1 LGQPRAENP
10 FLPNNIQS
18 QSPEPTGLS
27 LPLAESDIDRY
38 LNSRADLDLPDGTY
52 RVDHCTGTGQDP
64 LAKDFQLW
72 REEDFETP
80 DLPDELLFL
89 DMEIDYDIVEVH
101 REFYSQY
108 SFFQSNDIEIRIGD
122 CNLVLSRDDLDVL
135 TSKYRKLEKQY
146 YFLRT
151 H

>member
-1 LGQPRAENP
+1 
-10 FLPNNIQS
+10 
-18 QSPEPTGLS
+18 
-27 LPLAESDIDRY
+27 
-38 LNSRADLDLPDGTY
+38 
-52 RVDHCTGTGQDP
+52 
-64 LAKDFQLW
+64 
-72 REEDFETP
+72 
-80 DLPDELLFL
+80 
-89 DMEIDYDIVEVH
+89 MEIDYDIVEVH

-122 CNLVLSRDDLDVL
+122 CYLVLSRDDLDVL